1 MINNRKNYDELFNSG
16 MFWEFH
22 PELTGNW
29 ETDKTKIIDT
39 NKHMIDNDEEYYR
52 QGREYQE
59 MLNRFA
65 ANEIT
70 EEDNDEMWKQIEKD
84 YLVGSGEKVIIKS
97 TLEKN
102 IDKLKEKEL
111 VYRECMNC
119 DSGMVF
125 LSDAT
130 QILRELEAELTSQ
143 FLKTKI

>member
-29 ETDKTKIIDT
+29 E
-39 NKHMIDNDEEYYR
+39 
-52 QGREYQE
+52 
-59 MLNRFA
+59 
-65 ANEIT
+65 
-70 EEDNDEMWKQIEKD
+70 EDNITKEDDDEMWKQIEKD